1 MKNLNKF
8 ITEYIIKKKLD
19 TPIDSSVTDVYEEID
34 DLIDLDNYDKKIR
47 DCVKKW
53 IDQFDV
59 KSIVYYTINKRLLE
73 RYVDISLIENK
84 LMSEDEFQQMKAN
97 SSSDFIPIDLIKT
110 PKVTVKCI
118 VTARIQNTNINA
130 PFFIISEIDAGT
142 PNTTKNK

>member
-19 TPIDSSVTDVYEEID
+19 HPIDSSVTDVYKEID

-73 RYVDISLIENK
+73 RYLDISLIEDK

-110 PKVTVKCI
+110 PKVIVKTCSNYI
-118 VTARIQNTNINA
+118 YMNFQGKRYSLY
-130 PFFIISEIDAGT
+130 IIH
-142 PNTTKNK
+142 NNK

>member
-1 MKNLNKF
+1 MKKLNQF

-19 TPIDSSVTDVYEEID
+19 HPIDSSVTDVYEEID

-59 KSIVYYTINKRLLE
+59 KSIAYYTINKRLLE
-73 RYVDISLIENK
+73 RYLDISLIEDK

-110 PKVTVKCI
+110 PKVVVKTCSNYI
-118 VTARIQNTNINA
+118 YMNFQGKRYSLY
-130 PFFIISEIDAGT
+130 IIH
-142 PNTTKNK
+142 NNK

>member
-19 TPIDSSVTDVYEEID
+19 TPIDSSVIDVYEEID
-34 DLIDLDNYDKKIR
+34 DLINLDNYDKKIR

-73 RYVDISLIENK
+73 RYLDISLIEDK
-84 LMSEDEFQQMKAN
+84 LISEDEFQQMKAN

-110 PKVTVKCI
+110 PKVTVKTCSNYI
-118 VTARIQNTNINA
+118 YMNFQGKRYSLY
-130 PFFIISEIDAGT
+130 IIH
-142 PNTTKNK
+142 NNK

>member
-1 MKNLNKF
+1 MKKLNQF
-8 ITEYIIKKKLD
+8 IIEYIIKKKLD
-19 TPIDSSVTDVYEEID
+19 HPIDSNVTDVYEEID

-73 RYVDISLIENK
+73 RYVDISLIEDK

-110 PKVTVKCI
+110 PKVTVKTCSNYI
-118 VTARIQNTNINA
+118 YMNFQGKRYSLY
-130 PFFIISEIDAGT
+130 IIH
-142 PNTTKNK
+142 NNK

>member
-1 MKNLNKF
+1 MKKLNQF

-19 TPIDSSVTDVYEEID
+19 HPIDSSITDVYEEID

-73 RYVDISLIENK
+73 RYLDISLIEDK

-110 PKVTVKCI
+110 PKVVVKTCSNYI
-118 VTARIQNTNINA
+118 YMNFQGKRYSLY
-130 PFFIISEIDAGT
+130 IIH
-142 PNTTKNK
+142 NNK

>member
-1 MKNLNKF
+1 MKKLNQF

-19 TPIDSSVTDVYEEID
+19 HPIDSNVTDVYEEID

-73 RYVDISLIENK
+73 RYVDISLIEDK

-110 PKVTVKCI
+110 PKVVVKTCSNYI
-118 VTARIQNTNINA
+118 YMSFQVKRYSLY
-130 PFFIISEIDAGT
+130 IIH
-142 PNTTKNK
+142 NNK

>member
-1 MKNLNKF
+1 MKKLNQF
-8 ITEYIIKKKLD
+8 IIEYIIKKKLD
-19 TPIDSSVTDVYEEID
+19 HPIDSNVTDVYEEIN

-73 RYVDISLIENK
+73 RYVDISLIEDK

-110 PKVTVKCI
+110 PKVTVKTCSNYI
-118 VTARIQNTNINA
+118 YMNFQGKRYSLY
-130 PFFIISEIDAGT
+130 IIH
-142 PNTTKNK
+142 NNK

>member
-19 TPIDSSVTDVYEEID
+19 TPIDSSVIDVYEEID

-73 RYVDISLIENK
+73 RYIDISLIEDK
-84 LMSEDEFQQMKAN
+84 LMSEDEFTEFKEN
-97 SSSDFIPIDLIKT
+97 SSKDFTTIDVIKT
-110 PKVTVKCI
+110 PKVTIKTCPNYI
-118 VTARIQNTNINA
+118 YMNFQGKRYSLYIIQQ
-130 PFFIISEIDAGT
+130 
-142 PNTTKNK
+142 

>member
-19 TPIDSSVTDVYEEID
+19 HPIDSSVTDIYEEIN

-73 RYVDISLIENK
+73 RYIDISLIEDK
-84 LMSEDEFQQMKAN
+84 LMSGDEFTEFKEN
-97 SSSDFIPIDLIKT
+97 SSKDFTTIDVIKT
-110 PKVTVKCI
+110 PKVTIKTCPNYI
-118 VTARIQNTNINA
+118 YMNFQGKRYSLYIIQQ
-130 PFFIISEIDAGT
+130 
-142 PNTTKNK
+142 

>member
-1 MKNLNKF
+1 MKKLNQF

-19 TPIDSSVTDVYEEID
+19 HPIDSSVNDVYEEID

-59 KSIVYYTINKRLLE
+59 KSVVYYTINKRLLE
-73 RYVDISLIENK
+73 RYLDISLIEDK
-84 LMSEDEFQQMKAN
+84 LMSENEFQQMKAN

-110 PKVTVKCI
+110 PKVVVKTCSNYI
-118 VTARIQNTNINA
+118 YMNFQGKRYSLY
-130 PFFIISEIDAGT
+130 IIH
-142 PNTTKNK
+142 NNK

>member
-19 TPIDSSVTDVYEEID
+19 TPIDSSVTNVYDEID

-73 RYVDISLIENK
+73 RYLDISLIEDK

-110 PKVTVKCI
+110 PKVVVKTCPNYI
-118 VTARIQNTNINA
+118 YMNFQGKRYSLY
-130 PFFIISEIDAGT
+130 IIH
-142 PNTTKNK
+142 NNK

>member
-1 MKNLNKF
+1 MKKLNQF
-8 ITEYIIKKKLD
+8 ITEYIIKKKLNH
-19 TPIDSSVTDVYEEID
+19 PINSNVTDVYEEID
-34 DLIDLDNYDKKIR
+34 NLIDLDNYDKKIR

-73 RYVDISLIENK
+73 RYLDISLIEDK

-110 PKVTVKCI
+110 PKVVVKTCSNYI
-118 VTARIQNTNINA
+118 YMNFQGKRYSLY
-130 PFFIISEIDAGT
+130 IIH
-142 PNTTKNK
+142 NNK

>member
-1 MKNLNKF
+1 MKKLNQF

-19 TPIDSSVTDVYEEID
+19 HPIDSSVTDVYEEID

-59 KSIVYYTINKRLLE
+59 KSVVYYTINKRLLE
-73 RYVDISLIENK
+73 RYLDISLIEDK

-110 PKVTVKCI
+110 PKVVVKTCSNYI
-118 VTARIQNTNINA
+118 YMNFQGKRYSLY
-130 PFFIISEIDAGT
+130 IIH
-142 PNTTKNK
+142 NNK

>member
-1 MKNLNKF
+1 MKKLNQF

-19 TPIDSSVTDVYEEID
+19 HPIDSSVTDVYEEID

-53 IDQFDV
+53 INQFDV
-59 KSIVYYTINKRLLE
+59 KSVVYYTINKRLLE
-73 RYVDISLIENK
+73 RYLDISLIEDK

-110 PKVTVKCI
+110 PKVVVKTCSNYI
-118 VTARIQNTNINA
+118 YMNFQGKRYSLY
-130 PFFIISEIDAGT
+130 IIH
-142 PNTTKNK
+142 NNK

>member
-19 TPIDSSVTDVYEEID
+19 HPIDSSVTDVYEEID

-53 IDQFDV
+53 IDQFAV

-73 RYVDISLIENK
+73 RYLDISFIEDKLI
-84 LMSEDEFQQMKAN
+84 SEDEFQQMKAN

-110 PKVTVKCI
+110 PKVVVKTCSNYI
-118 VTARIQNTNINA
+118 YMNFQGKRYSLY
-130 PFFIISEIDAGT
+130 IIH
-142 PNTTKNK
+142 NNK

>member
-1 MKNLNKF
+1 MKKLNQF

-19 TPIDSSVTDVYEEID
+19 HPIDSNVTDVYEEID

-59 KSIVYYTINKRLLE
+59 KSVVYYTINKRLLE
-73 RYVDISLIENK
+73 RYVDISLIEDK

-110 PKVTVKCI
+110 PKVVVKTCSNYI
-118 VTARIQNTNINA
+118 YMNFQGKRYSLY
-130 PFFIISEIDAGT
+130 IIH
-142 PNTTKNK
+142 NNK

>member
-19 TPIDSSVTDVYEEID
+19 HPIDSSVTDVYEEID

-73 RYVDISLIENK
+73 RYLDISLIEDK
-84 LMSEDEFQQMKAN
+84 LMSEDEFTKFKEN
-97 SSSDFIPIDLIKT
+97 SSKDFTDIDVIKT
-110 PKVTVKCI
+110 PKV
-118 VTARIQNTNINA
+118 
-130 PFFIISEIDAGT
+130 IIKT
-142 PNTTKNK
+142 CPNYIYMNFQGKRYSLYIIHNNK

>member
-19 TPIDSSVTDVYEEID
+19 TPIDSNVTDVYEEID

-73 RYVDISLIENK
+73 RYIDISLIEDK
-84 LMSEDEFQQMKAN
+84 LMSGDEFTEFKEN
-97 SSSDFIPIDLIKT
+97 SSKDFTTIDVIKT
-110 PKVTVKCI
+110 PKVIVKTCPNYI
-118 VTARIQNTNINA
+118 YMNFQGKRYSLY
-130 PFFIISEIDAGT
+130 IIH
-142 PNTTKNK
+142 NNK

>member
-1 MKNLNKF
+1 MKKLNQF

-19 TPIDSSVTDVYEEID
+19 HPIDSNVTDVYEEID

-53 IDQFDV
+53 IDQFNV

-73 RYVDISLIENK
+73 RYLDISLIEDK

-110 PKVTVKCI
+110 PKVTVKTCSNYI
-118 VTARIQNTNINA
+118 YMNFQGKRYSLY
-130 PFFIISEIDAGT
+130 IIH
-142 PNTTKNK
+142 NNK

>member
-1 MKNLNKF
+1 MKKLNQF
-8 ITEYIIKKKLD
+8 IIEYIIKKKLD

-73 RYVDISLIENK
+73 RYVDISLIEDK

-110 PKVTVKCI
+110 PKVTVKTCSNYI
-118 VTARIQNTNINA
+118 YMNFQGKRYSLY
-130 PFFIISEIDAGT
+130 IIH
-142 PNTTKNK
+142 NNK

>member
-1 MKNLNKF
+1 MKKLNQF

-19 TPIDSSVTDVYEEID
+19 HPIDSSVTDVYEEID

-59 KSIVYYTINKRLLE
+59 KSVVYYTINKRLLE
-73 RYVDISLIENK
+73 RYIDISLIEDK

-110 PKVTVKCI
+110 PKVVVKTCSNYI
-118 VTARIQNTNINA
+118 YMNFQGKRYSLY
-130 PFFIISEIDAGT
+130 IIH
-142 PNTTKNK
+142 NNK

>member
-1 MKNLNKF
+1 MKKLNQF

-19 TPIDSSVTDVYEEID
+19 HPIDSNVTDVYEEID

-73 RYVDISLIENK
+73 RYLDISLIEDK

-110 PKVTVKCI
+110 PKVTVKTCSNYI
-118 VTARIQNTNINA
+118 YMNFQGKRYSLY
-130 PFFIISEIDAGT
+130 IIH
-142 PNTTKNK
+142 NNK

>member
-1 MKNLNKF
+1 MGCTQKMKNLNKF

-73 RYVDISLIENK
+73 RYLDISLIEDK
-84 LMSEDEFQQMKAN
+84 LMSENEFQQMKDDT
-97 SSSDFIPIDLIKT
+97 SSDFVVDLIKT
-110 PKVTVKCI
+110 PKVIVKTCSNYI
-118 VTARIQNTNINA
+118 YMNFQGKRYSLY
-130 PFFIISEIDAGT
+130 IIH
-142 PNTTKNK
+142 NNK

>member
-1 MKNLNKF
+1 MKKLNQF

-19 TPIDSSVTDVYEEID
+19 HPIDSSVTDVYEEID

-73 RYVDISLIENK
+73 RYLDISLIEDK
-84 LMSEDEFQQMKAN
+84 LISEDEFQQMKAN

-110 PKVTVKCI
+110 PKVVVKTCSNYI
-118 VTARIQNTNINA
+118 YMNFQGKRYSLY
-130 PFFIISEIDAGT
+130 IIH
-142 PNTTKNK
+142 NNK

>member
-1 MKNLNKF
+1 MKHINSY

-19 TPIDSSVTDVYEEID
+19 HPIDSNVTDVYEEID

-73 RYVDISLIENK
+73 RYVDISLIEDK

-97 SSSDFIPIDLIKT
+97 SLSDFIPIDLIKT
-110 PKVTVKCI
+110 PKVTVKTCSNYI
-118 VTARIQNTNINA
+118 YMNFQGKRYSLY
-130 PFFIISEIDAGT
+130 IIH
-142 PNTTKNK
+142 NNK

>member
-1 MKNLNKF
+1 MKQINQF
-8 ITEYIIKKKLD
+8 IIEYIIKKKLD
-19 TPIDSSVTDVYEEID
+19 HPIDSNVTDVYEEID

-73 RYVDISLIENK
+73 RYLDISLIEDK

-97 SSSDFIPIDLIKT
+97 SSNDFIPIDLIKT
-110 PKVTVKCI
+110 PKVVVKTCSNYI
-118 VTARIQNTNINA
+118 YMNFQGKRYSLY
-130 PFFIISEIDAGT
+130 IIH
-142 PNTTKNK
+142 NNK